1 MAPFLYF
8 IDREQSTTLEDVGM
22 YNGDS
27 LSITGVGKPEHVT
40 GMDVT
45 DGTLPMLG
53 VRPVLGRLFTRRDDT
68 AGAPKTDHS
77 VLQLLAEEIRRQQF
91 RRRADTQC

>member
-8 IDREQSTTLEDVGM
+8 TDREQSTTLEDVGM

-27 LSITGVGKPEHVT
+27 LSVTGVGTPEHVS

-53 VRPVLGRLFTRRDDT
+53 VK
-68 AGAPKTDHS
+68 AGSGSPFHTP
-77 VLQLLAEEIRRQQF
+77 
-91 RRRADTQC
+91 